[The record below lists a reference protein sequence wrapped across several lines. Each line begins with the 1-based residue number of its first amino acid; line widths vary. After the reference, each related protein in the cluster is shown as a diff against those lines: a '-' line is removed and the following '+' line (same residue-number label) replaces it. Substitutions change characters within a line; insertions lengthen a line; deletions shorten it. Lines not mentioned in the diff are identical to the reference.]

1 MLRRRYHLHLPGLL
15 YLVLVVLVGLAAANR
30 PNNLLVWVFAAM
42 LAGVLLSGV
51 VSGFMLMRVRVTR
64 LAPRTGRVG
73 EPIAV
78 RYVLENDSAVWP
90 AFALFVREL
99 SPMRISRAFVQHV
112 GPHEK
117 VVAETVCWP
126 ERRGPLRFGAL
137 RAETVFPFGLVMKS
151 VRSDEPAECLVFP
164 RIETLRPGAL
174 AALSAEG
181 VAGAASSTRPGPG
194 SDFLGVREYRPG
206 DSMRHIAWRRSAA
219 TGQLAVVERSIDA
232 PPRVHVVLDLRRP
245 TAALRVDPAGAAP
258 RDLEEDAIVLA
269 ASLLAQADRDGYE
282 SRLSVLG
289 LPSPEMPMR
298 RGHWHVQKEL
308 AALAALEL
316 DAPRDA
322 AATLPP
328 DRARAATLV
337 VHVDRGD
344 LSVGGPGAVH
354 VDATRLP
361 GLVARPVPAAGR
373 AATAAPAAPAPA
385 RPATEAPR

>member
-42 LAGVLLSGV
+42 LAGVLLSGI
-51 VSGFMLMRVRVTR
+51 VSGFMLMRVRVSR
-64 LAPRTGRVG
+64 IAPRTGRVG

-78 RYVLENDSAVWP
+78 RYVLENESSVWP

-164 RIETLRPGAL
+164 RIEQLRPGAL
-174 AALSAEG
+174 AALSEEG
-181 VAGAASSTRPGPG
+181 AAGASSSTRPGPG
-194 SDFLGVREYRPG
+194 SDFLGIREYRPG
-206 DSMRHIAWRRSAA
+206 DSMRHISWRRSAT

-245 TAALRVDPAGAAP
+245 TAALRVDPAGPAP
-258 RDLEEDAIVLA
+258 RELEEDAIVLA

-308 AALAALEL
+308 AALAALDL
-316 DAPRDA
+316 DAPRAA
-322 AATLPP
+322 AATRPP

-337 VHVDRGD
+337 VPVDRGD
-344 LSVGGPGAVH
+344 LSVGGAGAVH
-354 VDATRLP
+354 LDATRLP
-361 GLVARPVPAAGR
+361 GLRARPAGVAPAG
-373 AATAAPAAPAPA
+373 APAAAA
-385 RPATEAPR
+385 RPAAEAPR